1 MGFGPGGGGFIGPM
15 QSSTQINTASG
26 LPFSGIPSEMAER
39 AETILAEEPEHPP
52 EEVDFEHAPPSERP
66 LGLFSLLAPHRR
78 RVLVVL
84 SLVIAETLAL
94 QAGPLL
100 TQIGIDSGVVAGRF
114 DMLSITAG
122 VYLLTVLGHVA
133 AGRLRTTLGGRLGEH
148 LMHGLRVKVFS
159 HLQRL
164 SLDYYT
170 RERAGVVMTRMTSD
184 IEALTMLLQEGLVV
198 MIVQALTLLTITGIL
213 FYLNA
218 PLAALAVV
226 AVGPATLAASLWF
239 RRVSEV
245 SYGRV
250 RDRIADLLSDLS
262 ENLAGIRVITATGR
276 RRHNVVAHRNRIG
289 HHELANVET
298 SRVSTIYGSATE
310 GVGILAQAAVLG
322 VGGWFA
328 ADGRLSLGELTAF
341 ALYLTAFF
349 APIQQLV
356 NLYNAYQQGQAS
368 IVKLRGLL
376 NTPVDVPEAPRAL
389 ELPPVSGRITF
400 EDVRFG
406 YTPEEPVLKGVS
418 LEVPAGS
425 SLSIVGETGA
435 GKSTIAKLAMRF
447 YDPDEGRVLI
457 DGMDLRDVKLD
468 SLRRQLGVVPQEPFL
483 FADSIR
489 SNITFARAD
498 TSEEEVLDACRK
510 VGLDELIESLPDG
523 LDTFC
528 HERGASLSAG
538 ERQLLALSRALLA
551 QPRVLIL
558 DEATSNLDLRSETL
572 IERALDVLLKGR
584 TAIIIAH
591 RLATAMRAERIAVVD
606 SGHIV
611 EIGSHTELLAAG
623 GRYKRMHDAW
633 QAHAGGGSG
642 GDGDG
647 HNHAVPTKSL
657 TKSDG
662 DGGHDGRGSEG
673 RDGDDG
679 SDAGSGRS

>member
-1 MGFGPGGGGFIGPM
+1 MGFGAGGGGFIGPM

-39 AETILAEEPEHPP
+39 AETILAEEPDHPP
-52 EEVDFEHAPPSERP
+52 EEVDFQHAPPSERP

-122 VYLLTVLGHVA
+122 IYLFTVLGHVA
-133 AGRLRTTLGGRLGEH
+133 AGRLRTTLGGRLGER

-198 MIVQALTLLTITGIL
+198 MIVQALTLLTITGVL

-368 IVKLRGLL
+368 VIKLRELL
-376 NTPVDVPEAPRAL
+376 NTPVDVPEAPRAV

-435 GKSTIAKLAMRF
+435 GKSTIAKLAIRF

-538 ERQLLALSRALLA
+538 ERQLLALTRALLA

-606 SGHIV
+606 GGRIV
-611 EIGSHTELLAAG
+611 EIGSHAELLAAG
-623 GRYKRMHDAW
+623 GRYKRMYDAW
-633 QAHAGGGSG
+633 QAHAGRGSG
-642 GDGDG
+642 GGDDGGGGDGTDGD
-647 HNHAVPTKSL
+647 
-657 TKSDG
+657 DG
-662 DGGHDGRGSEG
+662 DGGHDGS
-673 RDGDDG
+673 DGDDDGDG
-679 SDAGSGRS
+679 SDAESGRS

>member
-1 MGFGPGGGGFIGPM
+1 MGFGVGGGGFVGPT
-15 QSSTQINTASG
+15 QSSSQINTASG
-26 LPFSGIPSEMAER
+26 LPFSGIPSEMTSKAKV
-39 AETILAEEPEHPP
+39 ILAEEPEHPP
-52 EEVDFEHAPPSERP
+52 EEVNFEHAPAPEGRLS
-66 LGLFSLLAPHRR
+66 LFSLLAPHRR
-78 RVLVVL
+78 RVILVL
-84 SLVIAETLAL
+84 ALVIAETLAL

-100 TQIGIDSGVVAGRF
+100 TQIGIDSGVVGGRF
-114 DMLSITAG
+114 DLLAIVTG
-122 VYLLTVLGHVA
+122 IYLLTVLAHVA
-133 AGRLRTTLGGRLGEH
+133 AGRLRTAMGGRLGER

-198 MIVQALTLLTITGIL
+198 MVVQALTLLTITGVL

-218 PLAALAVV
+218 GLAAIAVAV
-226 AVGPATLAASLWF
+226 VGPAAFAASLWF

-250 RDRIADLLSDLS
+250 RDRIAELLSDLS

-276 RRHNVVAHRNRIG
+276 RRQNIAAHRNRIG
-289 HHELANVET
+289 YHELANVET

-310 GVGILAQAAVLG
+310 GVGIIAQAAVLG
-322 VGGWFA
+322 VGGWFVV
-328 ADGRLSLGELTAF
+328 DGRLSLGELTAF

-368 IVKLRGLL
+368 VVKLRELL
-376 NTPVDVPEAPRAL
+376 NTPVDVPEAPGAV
-389 ELPPVSGRITF
+389 ELPPVRGRITF
-400 EDVRFG
+400 EDVQFG

-418 LEVPAGS
+418 LEIPAGS

-435 GKSTIAKLAMRF
+435 GKSTIAKLAIRF
-447 YDPDEGRVLI
+447 YDPDKGRVLI
-457 DGMDLRDVKLD
+457 DGTDLVDVKLD

-498 TSEEEVLDACRK
+498 TSEEEVLEACHQ
-510 VGLDELIESLPDG
+510 VGLEELIESLPDG

-538 ERQLLALSRALLA
+538 ERQLLALTRAFLA
-551 QPRVLIL
+551 RPRVLIL
-558 DEATSNLDLRSETL
+558 DEATSNLDLRSEAL

-606 SGHIV
+606 GGRIV
-611 EIGSHTELLAAG
+611 EIGSHDELLAEG
-623 GRYKRMHDAW
+623 GRYKRMYEAW
-633 QAHAGGGSG
+633 QTHAGGGDG
-642 GDGDG
+642 GRRGTGGGDGRDGGRRGTGGRGGNGRRGTGDGDG
-647 HNHAVPTKSL
+647 RNGVQP
-657 TKSDG
+657 
-662 DGGHDGRGSEG
+662 
-673 RDGDDG
+673 
-679 SDAGSGRS
+679 